1 MVESYLEAI
10 RVKKRWIIPVTIA
23 VLVVAVFGLYRMQAS
38 AGEPEMTIEQARQ
51 QAEKQYSATVTEIE
65 LDRSGSEP
73 RYEIDLENGE
83 TRYDL
88 TLNGNTGEV
97 INLKESNI
105 QSTLMPEVTEKGED
119 SADDKQQEDSSET
132 DTKQPADKNTTPPQK
147 QASQAEVKITMDE
160 AIKIATDEVGG
171 SVTESEFDEEDGL
184 PVYELELQTAD
195 DEADVVINAQSGEI
209 VTITYDSEDD

>member
-1 MVESYLEAI
+1 
-10 RVKKRWIIPVTIA
+10 VKKRWIIPVTIA

-88 TLNGNTGEV
+88 ILNGNTGEV
-97 INLKESNI
+97 INLKESTI
-105 QSTLMPEVTEKGED
+105 QSTLMPEVTDKD
-119 SADDKQQEDSSET
+119 AADDKQQDDSSDT
-132 DTKQPADKNTTPPQK
+132 DTKQPADKNTTSPQK

-209 VTITYDSEDD
+209 ITITYDREDD